1 MGRSSQKTGLCLE
14 HTLQHATGY
23 KDDFVG
29 ILDNICELSR
39 AQRIHAKD
47 QRIYAKDTN
56 RIFQVL
62 ILGKQNV

>member
-47 QRIYAKDTN
+47 TN